1 MNVVDKDR
9 GVKTLKFIWV
19 MNGKKLKQLFVI
31 VVAAFFA
38 VGIGYAEKQNN
49 SIFTIGKQPAAVYKV
64 DTHQKKLALT
74 FDISW
79 GDQRTLP
86 ILDALQKGGVKKA
99 TFFLSGDWAKT
110 HPDIVKK
117 ITDLGYE
124 VGSQGYK
131 HVDFTQ
137 LNDDEIKASIRKTEQ
152 VLSETTNKKTKLIR
166 TPDGDFDKRVL
177 KVVNDL
183 NYTVIQ
189 WDTDSKDW
197 LNPGVE
203 QIVQNVVTKAHPGD
217 IILLHASDSCK
228 QTHLAL
234 PTIIN
239 QLKQK
244 GYEFATVS
252 ELLADAKVNSKSVD

>member
-1 MNVVDKDR
+1 
-9 GVKTLKFIWV
+9 
-19 MNGKKLKQLFVI
+19 MNGKKLKQIFVI

-38 VGIGYAEKQNN
+38 VGIGYAEKQN
-49 SIFTIGKQPAAVYKV
+49 ITVFKIGKQPAAVYKV
-64 DTHQKKLALT
+64 DTKQKKLALT

-86 ILDALQKGGVKKA
+86 ILEALQKNGVRKA
-99 TFFLSGDWAKT
+99 TFFLSGDWAAT
-110 HPDIVKK
+110 HPEIVKK
-117 ITDLGYE
+117 IADLGYE

-131 HVDFTQ
+131 HINFTR

-152 VLSETTNKKTKLIR
+152 VLTEATNKNTKLIR
-166 TPDGDFDKRVL
+166 TPNGDFDKRVL
-177 KVVNDL
+177 SIANEL

-197 LNPGVE
+197 LNPGVD

-234 PTIIN
+234 PGIIS